1 MQMMVQLLL
10 LLQMQRRRLMLML
23 LLLQLL
29 LVVRLLL
36 LVLLLKLMLAYVT
49 IHFRV
54 LPRRVDW
61 RHNGGIQ
68 FPLLLIF
75 QLSHQL
81 RMLPDGPLVLVVLVV
96 GVRWRWRVGHIGL
109 GRVQRVGTPSCP
121 RSGTSCCGHCCC
133 SSGTHRTGHN
143 GRLVEMRRSGT
154 RPGLI
159 TGCQGV
165 EERRC
170 RAIYKMPM
178 YVMLD
183 AALAQL
189 LMLRGQN
196 HVPQGAVLVDN
207 LLHHMARWNLHRHRY
222 WGGTIL

>member
-1 MQMMVQLLL
+1 MSDLSIDCSTYHTNRSTPLDKQQTPTKAIATNLL
-10 LLQMQRRRLMLML
+10 
-23 LLLQLL
+23 
-29 LVVRLLL
+29 
-36 LVLLLKLMLAYVT
+36 T
-49 IHFRV
+49 
-54 LPRRVDW
+54 
-61 RHNGGIQ
+61 Q

-170 RAIYKMPM
+170 RAIYLEK
-178 YVMLD
+178 
-183 AALAQL
+183 QSK
-189 LMLRGQN
+189 
-196 HVPQGAVLVDN
+196 
-207 LLHHMARWNLHRHRY
+207 
-222 WGGTIL
+222 

>member
-1 MQMMVQLLL
+1 MMVLL
-10 LLQMQRRRLMLML
+10 LLQMQRLRLMLML
-23 LLLQLL
+23 LVLLLLLLLL

-36 LVLLLKLMLAYVT
+36 VLLKLMFAYVT

-61 RHNGGIQ
+61 RYNGGIQ

-81 RMLPDGPLVLVVLVV
+81 SMLPDGPLVLVVLVV

-109 GRVQRVGTPSCP
+109 GRVQRVGSSSC
-121 RSGTSCCGHCCC
+121 TSCCGYCCC
-133 SSGTHRTGHN
+133 CCRCGAHRSTGHN

-154 RPGLI
+154 RPSLI
-159 TGCQGV
+159 TGSQGV

-178 YVMLD
+178 YVMLY

-189 LMLRGQN
+189 LVLGGQN
-196 HVPQGAVLVDN
+196 HVPQGAVFVDN
-207 LLHHMARWNLHRHRY
+207 LLHHMARWNLHRHWYR
-222 WGGTIL
+222 GGTIL